1 MTERKPYMPSKREY
15 IKDEFDKRQI
25 YVADMAEIVFN
36 SQKKH
41 IKGLAYEDAV
51 KVVNEVMQKREVRH
65 ALLVALALD
74 NLAMEKELP
83 EPLQTIVTED
93 EPLFGI
99 DEDIAVATS
108 GLNGSI
114 AVTNYGNLDVTKP
127 GIIGRLNN
135 DQKEG
140 KLITTF
146 LDDMVSAICAQ
157 AMGKLAHKYRYGVTH
172 NDKTTDVDD
181 I

>member
-15 IKDEFDKRQI
+15 IKGEFDKRQI
-25 YVADMAEIVFN
+25 YVADMAEIVFD

-41 IKGLAYEDAV
+41 IKGLTYEDAIKAV
-51 KVVNEVMQKREVRH
+51 DEVMQKREVRH

-83 EPLQTIVTED
+83 EPLQTIVAED
-93 EPLFGI
+93 QALFGV

-114 AVTNYGNLDVTKP
+114 ATTNYGNLDVTKP

-135 DQKEG
+135 EQKIG
-140 KLITTF
+140 QLITTF
-146 LDDMVSAICAQ
+146 LDDMISAICAQ

-172 NDKTTDVDD
+172 NDKTVDVDD